1 MSVRWAFVSD
11 RHCLSS
17 KGERGKIMSR
27 DEILTKLDNLLKDS
41 TYEELN
47 FYLELVQ
54 RMRGKEQNQATSE
67 KTGD

>member
-1 MSVRWAFVSD
+1 
-11 RHCLSS
+11 
-17 KGERGKIMSR
+17 MSR

-54 RMRGKEQNQATSE
+54 RTRGGKNRTKQHQKKRVISLNLSQ
-67 KTGD
+67 KKI